1 MPLYNL
7 HQHSL
12 FSDGKAEP
20 AAYARK
26 ASELGFSAT
35 GFTEHSPLPFP
46 TPFSL
51 KTERILDYIKETDR
65 LKKEYEGKME
75 IYRGLEMDF
84 IPGLSEDFS
93 FWRKITKA
101 DYLIG
106 SVHLVQPEDGHD
118 LWFTDGPDR
127 AVYDR
132 GIETLFGGD
141 PRKAVTR
148 FFTQTME
155 MIESQQ
161 FEIIGHFDK
170 IKMHN
175 QNRFFKEEDAW
186 YQKLIDKVISL
197 IKQHNLIVEVNTRG
211 MYKKRSGSL
220 FPDGI
225 TLKKVKENHIPV
237 LISSDAHRPEELN
250 ALFDYAAD
258 KLKALGFKSVM
269 TLKKGVWEETGL

>member
-1 MPLYNL
+1 MPGYNL

-26 ASELGFSAT
+26 AAELGFSAI

-51 KTERILDYIKETDR
+51 KTENVNEYIRVTKE
-65 LKKEYEGKME
+65 LKKDYSGRLE

-84 IPGLSEDFS
+84 VPGMSEDFS
-93 FWRKITKA
+93 FWRKLAQA

-106 SVHLVQPEDGHD
+106 SVHLVKPDDSDQ

-127 AVYDR
+127 NVYDK
-132 GIETLFGGD
+132 GIEDLFGGD
-141 PRKAVTR
+141 VKKAVTR

-155 MIESQQ
+155 MIETQD
-161 FEIIGHFDK
+161 FEVIGHFDK

-175 QNRFFKEEDAW
+175 QNRFFREDEKW
-186 YQKLIDKVISL
+186 YQDLIDKVIGL
-197 IKQHNLIVEVNTRG
+197 IKQKGIIAEVNTRG
-211 MYKKRSGSL
+211 LYKKRSDSL

-225 TLKKVKENHIPV
+225 TLKKVKENRIPV
-237 LISSDAHRPEELN
+237 MISSDAHQPDELN
-250 ALFDYAAD
+250 ALFDVAER
-258 KLKALGFKSVM
+258 KLKEYGFETVM
-269 TLKKGVWEETGL
+269 KLQNGRWIEKEL